1 MGHFLLVWWGIFKV
15 SGIFLSFEIRKC
27 IFWLCSREGFIS
39 SKYQIF
45 RHSKLF
51 KVISCSRLRANEP
64 QTEVVYQGKNN
75 KVKIQISGL
84 LKNQNN
90 NLKYTTMVYWNSC
103 WSYLHQP
110 SVGTWYVWKE
120 WISFFLEFIF
130 NKFVLM
136 KS

>member
-75 KVKIQISGL
+75 KAKIQISGL
-84 LKNQNN
+84 VKNQNN
-90 NLKYTTMVYWNSC
+90 NLKYTTMVYRATYISRQSVLDMFGKNEPHFFWNLSLINLF
-103 WSYLHQP
+103 WWRVRS
-110 SVGTWYVWKE
+110 K
-120 WISFFLEFIF
+120 
-130 NKFVLM
+130 
-136 KS
+136 